1 MNTRL
6 SNDSQFGWVIT
17 RWKYTWQIYHIYQA
31 PNSPT
36 IEASICGLC
45 NGISFFQAP
54 VILAILSAG
63 IQQPRE
69 LKILLDDYC
78 NNQGFEMDLATD
90 DFKVGGALRTLEWRK
105 KTQTIIVF
113 QSSPVM
119 CKHEERWLYCRR
131 CLVDRSTG
139 RFIQH
144 VLEGVFFLFLLVG
157 VVW

>member
-1 MNTRL
+1 MTHNLGELLQDGSTLGRFIIYIKHLINQRL
-6 SNDSQFGWVIT
+6 
-17 RWKYTWQIYHIYQA
+17 K
-31 PNSPT
+31 
-36 IEASICGLC
+36 
-45 NGISFFQAP
+45 QAP

-119 CKHEERWLYCRR
+119 CKHEER
-131 CLVDRSTG
+131 
-139 RFIQH
+139 
-144 VLEGVFFLFLLVG
+144 
-157 VVW
+157 